1 MSKLDRLEIMGI
13 RSFGAQS
20 TDKQTIKFMAPV
32 TLILGQ
38 NGCGKTTIIECIKY
52 ALTGE
57 MPPNSGKGKS
67 FVHDPKI
74 FGAYQ
79 CLGQVKMRVQ
89 KESGELVT
97 VCRSLKTTVPT
108 SKGSDPSALKF
119 ETLDSTIHVTDKNG
133 KDHTISKRCVD
144 INAEMANVMQVS
156 KSIINNVLFCHQED
170 SDWPLE
176 ESKRLK
182 ERFDSIFDTTEYN
195 KAVDKLIK
203 LRKVY
208 DADAKQK
215 GKNNRESKNYIFN
228 FNVLVHI
235 YKSKRYAA
243 T

>member
-13 RSFGAQS
+13 RSFGAQ
-20 TDKQTIKFMAPV
+20 TKDKQTMKFFSPV

-38 NGCGKTTIIECIKY
+38 NGCGKTTIIECLKY
-52 ALTGE
+52 ALTGD
-57 MPPNSGKGKS
+57 MPPNSNKGKS

-74 FGAYQ
+74 FNAYQ
-79 CLGQVKMRVQ
+79 CLGQVKLRVQ
-89 KESGELVT
+89 KETGEMVT
-97 VCRSLKTTVPT
+97 VCRSLKTSVPT
-108 SKGSDPSALKF
+108 AKGSDPSALKF
-119 ETLDSTIHVTDKNG
+119 ETLDSTIHVRDTG
-133 KDHTISKRCVD
+133 GHEHTISKRCVD
-144 INAEMANVMQVS
+144 INTEMANVMQVS

-176 ESKRLK
+176 ESKKLK

-215 GKNNRESKNYIFN
+215 CKYIGAVIRPDFLMP
-228 FNVLVHI
+228 FLHFM
-235 YKSKRYAA
+235 
-243 T
+243 